1 MAESHAKSPF
11 GSLFNLP
18 GRQSQSFEKNTPAN
32 KFANALRQSLQLS
45 AQHKDY
51 DLRDNTYL
59 HAMRKLFEEMRV
71 AEELNDFTSEDLFDD
86 DVKGFDGSVHKDEF
100 IYTLLNKEEFTALI
114 WRRLGGRPRRP
125 DRVFVSQMSKAS
137 RPSSLWNGALL
148 GSRLEST
155 TSPQL
160 WYQMQTLPRSVVL
173 SVACLTQL

>member
-100 IYTLLNKEEFTALI
+100 IYTLLNKEEFTLTRTEI
-114 WRRLGGRPRRP
+114 SNVCSLVLNISEK
-125 DRVFVSQMSKAS
+125 DDKAKID
-137 RPSSLWNGALL
+137 
-148 GSRLEST
+148 LE
-155 TSPQL
+155 
-160 WYQMQTLPRSVVL
+160 
-173 SVACLTQL
+173 